1 MSDILNLYKV
11 LNADQT
17 SPFWGFKFKR
27 NKWYHCEDFSESEKD
42 CDCGFY
48 ATGIDGLAYAFT
60 TFRDV
65 YECQVKGK
73 RKEFDQFKRRYEYF
87 KLGRKMRKDE
97 IIELAKSKEAEVG
110 YKLSEALF
118 PFDPREVSN
127 ELTQADI
134 DNLDKWISALG
145 SVRGSVL
152 DSVWGSVWYSVWESV
167 RGSVLD
173 SVMDSVWDSVRG
185 SVWGSVL
192 DSVRGSVYAYIGSLF
207 PNIKKWEYIDHP
219 DGVYPFQPAVD
230 LIHRGFVPSFDGKVW
245 RLHSGKDMK
254 VIYERGEK

>member
-1 MSDILNLYKV
+1 
-11 LNADQT
+11 
-17 SPFWGFKFKR
+17 
-27 NKWYHCEDFSESEKD
+27 
-42 CDCGFY
+42 
-48 ATGIDGLAYAFT
+48 
-60 TFRDV
+60 
-65 YECQVKGK
+65 
-73 RKEFDQFKRRYEYF
+73 
-87 KLGRKMRKDE
+87 MRKDE

-134 DNLDKWISALG
+134 DNLEKWIDVCG
-145 SVRGSVL
+145 
-152 DSVWGSVWYSVWESV
+152 SVWESV
-167 RGSVLD
+167 MESVR
-173 SVMDSVWDSVRG
+173 DSVWDSVWD
-185 SVWGSVL
+185 SVMDSIR

-207 PNIKKWEYIDHP
+207 PNIEKWKYVDHS